1 MIPVVLLF
9 ALPLGADPARV
20 AVAPPPHEVRP
31 DLAPDLAELRLAGIE
46 PTPEGIRKYLEALRL
61 SPGQLVQVRAL
72 LADLSHPDFQI
83 RERATHGLIAFPYL
97 PRAMLCTAA
106 NRDPE
111 TAQRVLRVM
120 REARHADY
128 ERLTYPVL
136 RVVAERPV
144 RGLAPLLL
152 DFVPQ
157 WQEYYQAE
165 VAVRAV
171 TASAVPADGPLLRKA
186 IAAERPGAVRVAAAT
201 ALAATS
207 GRAAEA
213 DLEPLLT
220 DSDLRVALAAATSLL
235 DQGSR
240 KPLPA
245 LVRLLDADLDE
256 IRFAAADVLRSVTGR
271 SEENVMD
278 QDPMRRALAVAGW
291 REWVD
296 REGATAP
303 LRLPTRP
310 VAIWRGRVVI
320 CVFDRKLL
328 REIDLAT
335 GKTTLEVPGYSYPW
349 GCHAT
354 PNGHRLAV
362 DYMTKEVVEYDTV
375 GKECWRKSVTGRP
388 TGVERLPNG
397 RTLVPLPEEGRVVEI
412 DLAGQV
418 VWEIKTAG
426 RPTTAL
432 RLSGGNTLVT
442 LQDAQ
447 KVVEIDRNGNEV
459 WHIGGVGRPHTV
471 QRLPNG
477 NTLVCEFGGTVS
489 EYNRSGKVVWSK
501 VGLINPAQAQRL
513 PNGNTLISSTQGL
526 IEYDRAGSVVRKLD
540 SSRCRFFAY

>member
-1 MIPVVLLF
+1 MIPVVLLL
-9 ALPLGADPARV
+9 AMPVGADPARLV
-20 AVAPPPHEVRP
+20 VAPLPHEVRP
-31 DLAPDLAELRLAGIE
+31 DLAPDLAELQLAGIE
-46 PTPEGIRKYLEALRL
+46 PTPEGVRKYLEALRL
-61 SPGQLVQVRAL
+61 SPGQDVRVRAL
-72 LADLSHPDFQI
+72 LADLSHPDFQV
-83 RERATHGLIAFPYL
+83 RERATQRLIAFPYL
-97 PRAMLCTAA
+97 PRAMLCAAA

-111 TAQRVLRVM
+111 TAQRILRVM
-120 REARHADY
+120 REARHAAY

-152 DFVPQ
+152 EFVPQ
-157 WQEYYQAE
+157 WQEYYLAE
-165 VAVRAV
+165 VAVRGV
-171 TASAVPADGPLLRKA
+171 TASAVPADRPLLRRA
-186 IAAERPGAVRVAAAT
+186 IASDRPGPVRVAAT
-201 ALAATS
+201 SALAAIS

-220 DSDLRVALAAATSLL
+220 DSDLRVALAAATALL

-245 LVRLLDADLDE
+245 LVRLLDADSDE
-256 IRFAAADVLRSVTGR
+256 IRLSTAEILRAVTGR

-278 QDPMRRALAVAGW
+278 LDPMRRALAVAGW
-291 REWVD
+291 RAWVE
-296 REGATAP
+296 REGETAP
-303 LRLPTRP
+303 LQLPARP
-310 VAIWRGRVVI
+310 KAIWRGRVVI
-320 CVFDRKLL
+320 CGFDRKVV
-328 REIDLAT
+328 REVDLAT
-335 GKTTLEVPGYSYPW
+335 GKMTLEIPGYTYPW

-362 DYMTKEVVEYDTV
+362 DYMTKEIVEYDAV
-375 GKECWRKSVTGRP
+375 GKECWRKAVTGRP

-412 DLAGQV
+412 DLAGRV
-418 VWEIKTAG
+418 VWEIKAMG

-432 RLSGGNTLVT
+432 RLPDGNTLIT
-442 LQDAQ
+442 LQDSQ
-447 KVVEIDRNGNEV
+447 KVVEMDRNGKEL
-459 WHIGGVGRPHTV
+459 WHIGGVGRAHTV

-513 PNGNTLISSTQGL
+513 PNGNTLISSAQGL
-526 IEYDRAGSVVRKLD
+526 FEYDRAGSIVQKLD